1 MNKRIIVIFVTSF
14 LVAPTVFAKE
24 GFDIKKVIDQQTSDF
39 KISVRILE
47 PTDKKPIRNIAEFVL
62 ETSAGDTTVYDM
74 YFYRD
79 SALETIVKSITVP
92 YRFKQNF
99 SGLNAGRYHL
109 KFILIKANGQS
120 GRVEEN
126 ISVAH

>member
-1 MNKRIIVIFVTSF
+1 MFVAFF
-14 LVAPTVFAKE
+14 LVATAVFAKE
-24 GFDIKKVIDQQTSDF
+24 GFDLKKVIDQQTSDF
-39 KISVRILE
+39 KISVNIIE
-47 PTDKKPIRNIAEFVL
+47 PPDKKPIRNIAEFVL
-62 ETSAGDTTVYDM
+62 ETSAGDTAVYDM
-74 YFYRD
+74 YFYRG
-79 SALETIVKSITVP
+79 SSLETIVKSITVP

-99 SGLNAGRYHL
+99 SGLSAGSYRL